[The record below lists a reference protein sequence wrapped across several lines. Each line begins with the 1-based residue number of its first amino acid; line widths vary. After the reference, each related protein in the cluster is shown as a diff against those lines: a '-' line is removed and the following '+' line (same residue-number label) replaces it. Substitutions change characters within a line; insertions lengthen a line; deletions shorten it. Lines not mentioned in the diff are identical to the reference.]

1 MISVLKKKIV
11 IIGSGFSSLS
21 AACYLSNYGHEIH
34 LFEKNKTFGGRAR
47 RLIKDKFVFDMGPS
61 WYWMPDIINSFFNDF
76 GKSTSDFF
84 RLKKLNPA
92 YQVYFGKKDSLLIE
106 DSLGKIC
113 ETFESI
119 EPGSSKKLEDF
130 IKNAEE
136 NYNIAIKDYVYKPG
150 ISPLELVSLKT
161 LKKIK
166 YFISNIK
173 TDVEKKFKNKKLR
186 QILQFPVLF
195 LGAKPSKTPAFYNFM
210 NYADFGLGT
219 WHPEKGFYSLVEA
232 MINLAKSLGVNLYNN
247 SNINKILV
255 ENGKVTGVNINSKNI
270 YCDIVLSG
278 ADYYHSESLLEL
290 KYRGYNESYW
300 KSRTFA
306 PSALLFYIG
315 INKKL
320 KNVSHHTVFFDESF
334 DSHAE
339 AIYDN
344 PKWPKNPLLY
354 ANFPSISD
362 SKMAPKGSEVC
373 TILIPL
379 APGLKDSQK
388 IRKQYYDLVI
398 ERLEKLTDQ
407 KIKKNIL
414 FYESFCLNDFTK
426 DYNSYKGNAYGLA
439 NTLFQTA
446 FLKPKLKSKKVKNL
460 FFTGQLTVPG
470 PGVPPSLIS
479 GKIVSKL
486 INESIPLN

>member
-1 MISVLKKKIV
+1 MKKKII
-11 IIGSGFSSLS
+11 IIGSGFSSIS
-21 AACYLSNYGHEIH
+21 AACYLSRSGHEVH
-34 LFEKNKTFGGRAR
+34 VYEKNKTFGGRAR
-47 RLIKDKFVFDMGPS
+47 RLIKDEFLFDMGPS
-61 WYWMPDIINSFFNDF
+61 WYWMPDIIDSFFNDF
-76 GKSTSDFF
+76 NKSTSDFF
-84 RLKKLNPA
+84 KLKKLNPA
-92 YQVYFGKKDSLLIE
+92 YQVYFGQKDSLLIE
-106 DSLGKIC
+106 DSLEKIC
-113 ETFESI
+113 KVFENL
-119 EPGSSKKLEDF
+119 EPGSSKKLKDF
-130 IKNAEE
+130 IKTAEE

-166 YFISNIK
+166 FFISNIK
-173 TDVEKKFKNKKLR
+173 KDVENKFKNQKLR

-219 WHPEKGFYSLVEA
+219 WHPEKGFYTLVEA
-232 MINLAKSLGVNLYNN
+232 MINLAKSQGVKFHNN
-247 SNINKILV
+247 SNINKIIV
-255 ENGKVTGVNINSKNI
+255 ENGKVNGVNVNSKKIN
-270 YCDIVLSG
+270 CDIVLSG
-278 ADYYHSESLLEL
+278 ADYHHSETLIDPE
-290 KYRGYNESYW
+290 YRRYSESYW

-306 PSALLFYIG
+306 PSALQFYIG

-320 KNVSHHTVFFDESF
+320 KNVSHHTLFFDESF
-334 DSHAE
+334 DSHAND
-339 AIYDN
+339 IYDD
-344 PKWPKNPLLY
+344 PKWPDKPLLY

-362 SKMAPKGSEVC
+362 PKMAPKGKELC
-373 TILIPL
+373 IILIPL

-388 IRKQYYDLVI
+388 IREHYFNLVI
-398 ERLEKLTDQ
+398 DRLEKLTDQ

-414 FYESFCLNDFTK
+414 FHESFCVNDFVK

-486 INESIPLN
+486 INDSIPLN